1 MNRMKRKKRGENV
14 LGIILAWNIF
24 PLPCKK
30 WWLWV
35 FVCTRCF
42 SADLRSESVCD
53 LGSQIVSAW
62 SYVFL
67 SGPRKNDSLKILP
80 QQLTT
85 EEFFFGLQ
93 RNCVNII
100 YFQVTTAVAKRSQ
113 DEFSS
118 SSDAK
123 ITQNLD
129 LMSFCRL
136 RSTSKAKKSTP
147 QMAGIVCDQFVDSW
161 YIPRSFKLL
170 NSPSCI
176 FCEQNY

>member
-1 MNRMKRKKRGENV
+1 M
-14 LGIILAWNIF
+14 
-24 PLPCKK
+24 
-30 WWLWV
+30 
-35 FVCTRCF
+35 CTRCF

-170 NSPSCI
+170 IPPTWIFLAKLLTAFSCNCWQVSI
-176 FCEQNY
+176 FFVVHRSAQLIRIMAPAANV